1 MGDRR
6 EVNGKHQAA
15 TRLAAKLSES
25 RVDRHGIA
33 HRKPNSG
40 YIEGFCDVRDRSLIS
55 GGAEVLRVE
64 DEAHSRDLWCR
75 LLEDFDKFSG
85 ERNLVNHETGKI
97 AARTRQAVHK
107 PEPDRVGGCD
117 EYHRNVTSRLARGI

>member
-15 TRLAAKLSES
+15 IRLATKLSDG

-40 YIEGFCDVRDRSLIS
+40 YIERFCDVHYRSLIS

-64 DEAHSRDLWCR
+64 DKTHSRDLWCR

-85 ERNLVNHETGKI
+85 ERNLVNHEAGEI
-97 AARTRQAVHK
+97 AARTCQAVHK
-107 PEPDRVGGCD
+107 PEPNRVGRCD
-117 EYHRNVTSRLARGI
+117 EHHRNMTSRLARGI